1 MITGELAGE
10 KTLIH
15 MGSHVQVGYYSQ
27 EQEWLSP
34 DRTVI
39 DEVRDLF
46 QLWRSGS
53 KKCPGDVPL
62 SGRRCFQ
69 KKISLLSGGEKGEA
83 VLVMSLSE
91 AAELSHP

>member
-39 DEVRDLF
+39 DEVRDLSIMAKRKQEMSWGCSSF
-46 QLWRSGS
+46 
-53 KKCPGDVPL
+53 
-62 SGRRCFQ
+62 
-69 KKISLLSGGEKGEA
+69 GEK
-83 VLVMSLSE
+83 MFSKNIS
-91 AAELSHP
+91 SFRR

>member
-46 QLWRSGS
+46 NY
-53 KKCPGDVPL
+53 
-62 SGRRCFQ
+62 
-69 KKISLLSGGEKGEA
+69 GEA
-83 VLVMSLSE
+83 EARNVLGMFLFRGEDVFKKHLFFPAVKRRGCPCYVSF
-91 AAELSHP
+91 

>member
-46 QLWRSGS
+46 NY
-53 KKCPGDVPL
+53 
-62 SGRRCFQ
+62 
-69 KKISLLSGGEKGEA
+69 GEA
-83 VLVMSLSE
+83 EARNVLACSSSGEDVFKNISSFRR
-91 AAELSHP
+91 